1 VCLQQDVT
9 DHCRI
14 LETSDLNRLLAAVFL
29 FLIVGTLYGGYVLLK
44 PSSSNSVQLQF
55 GGVTLSVEIA
65 KSSADQE
72 KGLGDRDS
80 MDSDHG
86 MLFVFDSEANWGFW
100 MKGMRFSLD
109 IIWFD
114 SQRQAVHIEQRL
126 PPCTPQDCPIY
137 TPPVKAMYVLEVNA
151 GFVQNHNIV
160 LGDTFQLVS

>member
-1 VCLQQDVT
+1 M
-9 DHCRI
+9 
-14 LETSDLNRLLAAVFL
+14 NRLLAVIL
-29 FLIVGTLYGGYVLLK
+29 LCLIVGTLYGGYVLLR
-44 PSSSNSVQLQF
+44 PSSPNTAQVEF
-55 GGVTLSVEIA
+55 GGVTLSVEVA
-65 KSSADQE
+65 KSTADQQ
-72 KGLGDRDS
+72 KGLSDRDS
-80 MDSDHG
+80 MANDHG

-114 SQRQAVHIEQRL
+114 SQRHAVYIEQGL